1 MENGDSRKANNLFK
15 RIEKEHAIPHQWKLK
30 TIKSINKKE
39 NLDQNQGELT

>member
-30 TIKSINKKE
+30 TIKSISKKE
-39 NLDQNQGELT
+39 NLDQNQRELT

>member
-39 NLDQNQGELT
+39 NLDQNQRELT